1 MSEHSFCTDNTG
13 TSPIL
18 SRVLH
23 SERVMSSPGTAVVD
37 PAEFELAGTQ
47 TPSSCFVD
55 ADDIIPT
62 STPPLISR
70 CASLTPGKAV
80 QSKTSN
86 TSPGSCMIGSR
97 TSSQKKL
104 LASGLGPLLPRQSHR
119 LNKATEA
126 GAYLEKTILPS
137 PSKHPYPQ

>member
-1 MSEHSFCTDNTG
+1 M
-13 TSPIL
+13 

-23 SERVMSSPGTAVVD
+23 SDRVMSSPSTAVAD
-37 PAEFELAGTQ
+37 SSEFELAGMQ

-55 ADDIIPT
+55 ADDTIPT

-104 LASGLGPLLPRQSHR
+104 LALGLGLLSPR
-119 LNKATEA
+119 
-126 GAYLEKTILPS
+126 
-137 PSKHPYPQ
+137 